1 MNIVDVVTTATIGV
15 VKKSLNVTRQ
25 RTIHGANGAGGL
37 YESCSRAYSFCGRVV
52 GEHIHL
58 KAEL

>member
-37 YESCSRAYSFCGRVV
+37 YESCSSAHSSRGRVV
-52 GEHIHL
+52 GEQIHFV
-58 KAEL
+58 AEL